1 MHMNINFKK
10 ILISFLVVVFA
21 MSIFSLSSFNVR
33 AGDVDKIEDV
43 EDEIDDLADEAK
55 KVEKDLQ
62 NLQPVYQQ
70 KQNQVYSTQSA
81 INETETEI
89 SRKESEIEKLE
100 KKIKLDKKILG
111 EYVRQLY
118 IEDDSFLIFKFITSG
133 ESLSNSFQQ
142 FDSLVNLKSEIVE
155 KLEEIDGTKN
165 ELAGTKEELVEKK
178 EEHEELLDIR
188 VAEKNAVGQDIV
200 NKKATLS
207 EINKK
212 MSELKSDLS
221 RILGKAYDTG
231 EIKDAI
237 KFANKVTGVSK
248 GFIFGVLSMESGG
261 NPLAGGCNYKN
272 CDMTSSRK
280 DYFKDIC
287 DDLGFSSS
295 KCKKM
300 PLSCASKSYPGS
312 GGAMGAAQ
320 FMSDTWWGWKDRIAA
335 ATGHNPPDPWN
346 LLDGIVAMALKLES
360 HGAADDG
367 TVSIKNPCDG
377 KSVKVKWEIYA
388 SMRYL
393 GWTCYGYTHYAPG
406 IQNLKDGYDDL

>member
-1 MHMNINFKK
+1 MNIDFKK
-10 ILISFLVVVFA
+10 ILITFLVVVFA
-21 MSIFSLSSFNVR
+21 TSCFSFGSFNVR
-33 AGDVDKIEDV
+33 AGDDADDIKDDIE
-43 EDEIDDLADEAK
+43 DLADE
-55 KVEKDLQ
+55 EKDLEKEIKETEGTF
-62 NLQPVYQQ
+62 QQ
-70 KQNQVYSTQSA
+70 KQNQVYSTQGA
-81 INETETEI
+81 LNKTEEEI
-89 SRKESEIEKLE
+89 SRKKEEIKNLE
-100 KKIKLDKKILG
+100 DRIKLNKKILG
-111 EYVRQLY
+111 EYVRQLH
-118 IEDDSFLIFKFITSG
+118 IEDQSFPLINFVTSG
-133 ESLSNSFQQ
+133 KSFSDAIKN
-142 FDSLVNLKSEIVE
+142 FDLFVNLKKKIAD
-155 KLEEIDGTKN
+155 KLNEVEEI
-165 ELAGTKEELVEKK
+165 KEEVEGVKEDLAEKK
-178 EEHEELLDIR
+178 EEHQKILNTQI
-188 VAEKNAVGQDIV
+188 AEKNKIYSNIQKTKVSLTEV
-200 NKKATLS
+200 RKELS
-207 EINKK
+207 KLRSSLN
-212 MSELKSDLS
+212 
-221 RILGKAYDTG
+221 RILGKSYDTG

-261 NPLAGGCNYKN
+261 NPLAGNCNYKT

-287 DDLGFSSS
+287 DDLDLSSS

-320 FMSDTWWGWKDRIAA
+320 FMSDTWWGWRDRIAD
-335 ATGHNPPDPWN
+335 ATGHDPPDPWN
-346 LLDGIVAMALKLES
+346 LVDGIMAMALKLES

-367 TVSIKNPCDG
+367 KVSIKNPCNG